1 MCSSLCITAPPDG
14 QDRKQQWSPQLV
26 PHCGEGEST
35 SLTLGTRQLSL
46 LQTDAQACLP
56 SDNLKHL
63 GNMPC
68 AVWAVE
74 QASLR
79 PPETLWRSGCCVEFI
94 VYCFGLVCILKF
106 ALS

>member
-1 MCSSLCITAPPDG
+1 MVPSAGASLC
-14 QDRKQQWSPQLV
+14 
-26 PHCGEGEST
+26 EGEST

-63 GNMPC
+63 GNVPC

-79 PPETLWRSGCCVEFI
+79 SLETAVEWALWRSGCCVEFI